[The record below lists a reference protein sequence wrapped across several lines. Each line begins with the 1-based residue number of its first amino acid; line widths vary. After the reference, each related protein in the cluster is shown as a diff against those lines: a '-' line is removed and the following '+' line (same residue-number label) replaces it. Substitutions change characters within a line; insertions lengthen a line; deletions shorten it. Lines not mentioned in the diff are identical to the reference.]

1 MGKKAKFLA
10 NVRKIS
16 VQAIIGN
23 EQVPNPHNPATVINK
38 PVSVFC
44 TMDPTFE
51 TDDPVLINA
60 LKNHPLHNRVF
71 SLMEES
77 DIDVV
82 GIQDVDPAAKD
93 YVETVKKAK
102 EYGLNFGEEG
112 SFNELKAQVAKLEQ
126 QNKAVSEEQEKK
138 SQKPIKGSDTMS
150 EFINEMCSVSKA
162 DTVTL
167 KEFYK
172 VYKNWSYAKGYKP
185 FTVLMISRILKRFP
199 YLELRK
205 NKDNSTYIVGL
216 SLKEENTDG

>member
-10 NVRKIS
+10 NVRKFS

-44 TMDPTFE
+44 TMDPMFE
-51 TDDPVLINA
+51 TDDPVLIEA
-60 LKNHPLHNRVF
+60 LKNHPLHNRMF
-71 SLMEES
+71 TLMEER

-82 GIQDVDPAAKD
+82 GIQDVDPAVKD
-93 YVETVKKAK
+93 YAETVKKAK

-112 SFNELKAQVAKLEQ
+112 SFNELKARVAKLEQ
-126 QNKAVSEEQEKK
+126 QNEVISEEQEKK
-138 SQKPIKGSDTMS
+138 SPKKLKGSDTMS

-167 KEFYK
+167 KEFYNT
-172 VYKNWSYAKGYKP
+172 YKNWSYTKGYKP
-185 FTVLMISRILKRFP
+185 FTVLMISRILRRFP
-199 YLELRK
+199 YLQLRK
-205 NKDNSTYIVGL
+205 DEDNSTYIVGL
-216 SLKEENTDG
+216 SLKKENTDG